1 MAESHPEEKANQE
14 IASEVAV
21 VHEEAREEPNHLNA
35 KKMEE
40 EALDDGRVIA
50 S

>member
-1 MAESHPEEKANQE
+1 M
-14 IASEVAV
+14 AV